1 MKGSKKGLTLAA
13 GILTIVSSIF
23 ACLIAILAFVLSSF
37 FNEELFKNS
46 FLDDERYVY
55 YETVDEDYYFQD
67 VANDSEVY
75 IYEDEIE
82 MMSDVASGV
91 FKVFGTIT
99 LVIGVSKL
107 ILAIVILNKL
117 GSNKFPFGCI
127 VSLLVISILTLSLVE
142 SGLLIASLC
151 IKDDKNTN
159 NQQTPNNI
167 EIKKSTE

>member
-13 GILTIVSSIF
+13 SILTIVSSVF
-23 ACLIAILAFVLSSF
+23 ACLLAIIAFVLSSF
-37 FNEELFKNS
+37 FDEELFKNS

-67 VANDSEVY
+67 ISNDSEVY
-75 IYEDEIE
+75 IYEDDIE
-82 MMSDVASGV
+82 MMGDIFSGI
-91 FKVFGTIT
+91 FKAVGVISL
-99 LVIGVSKL
+99 LVGVSKL

-117 GSNKFPFGCI
+117 GSNKFPFGCT
-127 VSLLVISILTLSLVE
+127 VSLLIISILTMSLVE

-151 IKDDKNTN
+151 IKDDKNIN

-167 EIKKSTE
+167 EIEKSTE